1 MHTTPVPPIHGNQA
15 WQTVG
20 LAAHSSEGTPLVGV
34 KVRVRARVRFGFG
47 FGLVSV
53 FRLRVR
59 ANLRVRPSTQARAR
73 VARSSRRMSCMKS

>member
-20 LAAHSSEGTPLVGV
+20 LAAHSSEGTPLVRV
-34 KVRVRARVRFGFG
+34 KVRVRARVTFGFG

-53 FRLRVR
+53 P
-59 ANLRVRPSTQARAR
+59 ASG
-73 VARSSRRMSCMKS
+73 